1 MNGVGVRR
9 VPARIKA
16 GTSLKSYASFV
27 SRHSWL
33 WGSSGAIGG
42 LLTYAVTG
50 PSAFVLAGIAGGIAP
65 IWLGAWH
72 YERRTASLET
82 VPDVERQARA
92 VPAAEE
98 WLQQEP
104 ASVHLAEA
112 SQAAEEAATPETPRL
127 RLLQP
132 YERPLLPFNAGAHLS
147 AGQPN
152 GDDDRLEITVDELLV
167 DLEETLSLIRR
178 LKDKHTVQDSTIT
191 PISS

>member
-1 MNGVGVRR
+1 MKST
-9 VPARIKA
+9 AS
-16 GTSLKSYASFV
+16 SL
-27 SRHSWL
+27 SRNFWL

-42 LLTYAVTG
+42 LVTYAVTG

-82 VPDVERQARA
+82 VPDVERQAQA
-92 VPAAEE
+92 VPAVGEC
-98 WLQQEP
+98 LQQEP

-112 SQAAEEAATPETPRL
+112 SQTTEEAAAPETPRL

-132 YERPLLPFNAGAHLS
+132 YERPFLPFTAPAHL
-147 AGQPN
+147 P
-152 GDDDRLEITVDELLV
+152 GDEHDGDEELLEITVDELLV